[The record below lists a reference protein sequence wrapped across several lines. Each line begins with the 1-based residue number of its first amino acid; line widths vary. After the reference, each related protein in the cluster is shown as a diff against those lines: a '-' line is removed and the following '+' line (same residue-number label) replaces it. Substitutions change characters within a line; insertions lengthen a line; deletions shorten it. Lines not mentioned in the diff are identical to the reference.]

1 MPAPLP
7 PSPWRTLLQSLLR
20 WLVPVVLV
28 LLVFWPRTAWAAES
42 PPVAGQSVSA
52 QSVGARLFEAHCVG
66 CHVKGG
72 NIIRRS
78 KTLKLAALQG
88 NGITNAQAVALIAK
102 NGVGRMSGY
111 GAVLGEGG
119 PEAVGAYVWAQAQ
132 AGWPQS

>member
-1 MPAPLP
+1 MPALLPSPLRRIP
-7 PSPWRTLLQSLLR
+7 PSPLLQALLR
-20 WLVPVVLV
+20 WLVPVVLAV
-28 LLVFWPRTAWAAES
+28 LVLWPATAWAEAPQS
-42 PPVAGQSVSA
+42 P
-52 QSVGARLFEAHCVG
+52 GARLFEAHCVG

-88 NGITNAQAVALIAK
+88 NGITSAEAVALIAK